1 MQKLKLSQRTIQI
14 FKNFSSINPSVHIKP
29 GKTIATISSSK
40 SIMAKAVI
48 EEEFETEFAIYDISR
63 FLSALSLFK
72 EPEIAIDKG
81 FATIAEDKK
90 KMNYVFADPKTVIS
104 PPDKRIVMPSN
115 DVDFRLTN
123 DVMSD
128 VNKIVSV
135 LRLPEIMVQNSG
147 NKITIGASDSKN
159 STSDNFA
166 IEVGETDKKFRF
178 IFKSENIKIMP
189 GDYDVIISAKGIS
202 QFNTMDLKYF
212 IAVEINSNF
221 EA

>member
-72 EPEIAIDKG
+72 EPELTIDAG
-81 FATIAEDKK
+81 FATIVEDKK
-90 KMNYVFADPKTVIS
+90 KMNYVFADPKTIIS
-104 PPDKRIVMPSN
+104 PPDKQIVMPSK
-115 DVDFRLTN
+115 DVEFRLTN

-135 LRLPEIMVQNSG
+135 LRLPEILVQSSG
-147 NKITIGASDSKN
+147 NKITIGTSDSKN

-166 IEVGETDKKFRF
+166 VEVGETDKKFRF

-202 QFNTMDLKYF
+202 QFNTTDLTYF
-212 IAVEINSNF
+212 SAVESNSNF

>member
-29 GKTIATISSSK
+29 GKSIATISSSK

-202 QFNTMDLKYF
+202 QFNTTDLTYF
-212 IAVEINSNF
+212 IAVESNSNF
-221 EA
+221 ET

>member
-72 EPEIAIDKG
+72 EPELTIDAG
-81 FATIAEDKK
+81 FATIVEDKK
-90 KMNYVFADPKTVIS
+90 KMNYVFADPKTIIS
-104 PPDKRIVMPSN
+104 PPDKQIVMPSK
-115 DVDFRLTN
+115 DVEFRLTN

-135 LRLPEIMVQNSG
+135 LRLPEILVQSSG
-147 NKITIGASDSKN
+147 NKITIGTSDSKN

-166 IEVGETDKKFRF
+166 VEVGETDKKFRF

-202 QFNTMDLKYF
+202 QFNTTDLTYF
-212 IAVEINSNF
+212 IAVESNSNF

>member
-1 MQKLKLSQRTIQI
+1 
-14 FKNFSSINPSVHIKP
+14 
-29 GKTIATISSSK
+29 
-40 SIMAKAVI
+40 
-48 EEEFETEFAIYDISR
+48 
-63 FLSALSLFK
+63 
-72 EPEIAIDKG
+72 
-81 FATIAEDKK
+81 
-90 KMNYVFADPKTVIS
+90 
-104 PPDKRIVMPSN
+104 MPSN

-202 QFNTMDLKYF
+202 QFNTTDLTYF
-212 IAVEINSNF
+212 IAVESNSNF
-221 EA
+221 ET